1 MRLTKSMVLILAL
14 ASLLAAGCGGG
25 APTQNTTTPTAGK
38 PDDGRATGPMPDSA
52 FKAAITVADPPAKM
66 RRGERATLMVKVKN
80 LGNTAWPSMG
90 RLNDGYYQVNV
101 GDRWYD
107 SKNTLLD
114 KHHYERVGLGK
125 DVKPGE
131 EVEVALIITA
141 PDAPGEYTLQI
152 DLVQEMVAWFAEK
165 NNASPKFKV
174 SVQG

>member
-1 MRLTKSMVLILAL
+1 MRLTKLMVLILGLTA
-14 ASLLAAGCGGG
+14 LLAVGCGGSPTPNAS
-25 APTQNTTTPTAGK
+25 APTADKPTE
-38 PDDGRATGPMPDSA
+38 GRATGPMPDDA
-52 FKAAITVADPPAKM
+52 FKAAITVADPPTKM
-66 RRGERATLMVKVKN
+66 RLGERATLMVKVKN
-80 LGNTAWPSMG
+80 LGTAVWPSMG
-90 RLNDGYYQVNV
+90 RASDGYFQVNV

-107 SKNTLLD
+107 NKNTLLD
-114 KHHYERVGLGK
+114 KHHYERVGLGR

-141 PDAPGEYTLQI
+141 PSVAGEYALQI